1 MGARH
6 LGSNEHPLTH
16 TPDGLT
22 NDVLGAVDFR
32 GVDEG
37 RSQFDPTEE
46 GIHPAA
52 IAPDPYANLWD
63 HYAGTAEWFQ
73 FHERYSLSGQSEG
86 LLCRYLIVS
95 SDSSKGRKEYE
106 DLGVTGLWL

>member
-73 FHERYSLSGQSEG
+73 FHEWYSLSGQSGEAPYAVIS
-86 LLCRYLIVS
+86 LSAQTQARAEKS
-95 SDSSKGRKEYE
+95 TKTWE
-106 DLGVTGLWL
+106 